1 LPLSFDGLSK
11 GLTGIILRLVEGAQ
25 TMADTWFRFYNNA
38 VNDPKVQRLNPKLF
52 KFWINILCIASQNA
66 GHIPRV
72 EDVAFSVRLPQDQV
86 DILLDSLVRNNL
98 IHKTDHGFIP
108 HNWDKR
114 QFKSDGSTERV
125 KRFRNRKET
134 FHETGPDQT
143 ITDTDYKKVDLS
155 KFMVGKKER
164 GEVTIFDPKERLNRF
179 QKTIAEAIGRD
190 GYMIVGQASDPAN
203 PLYTRSLAICK
214 AKAAELKKGWPHQ
227 WPS

>member
-1 LPLSFDGLSK
+1 
-11 GLTGIILRLVEGAQ
+11 
-25 TMADTWFRFYNNA
+25 MADTWFRFYNNA
-38 VNDPKVQRLNPKLF
+38 VNDPKVQRLNPNLF

-72 EDVAFSVRLPQDQV
+72 EDVSFSVRLPQDKV
-86 DILLDSLVRNNL
+86 ESLLDSLVCNNL

-143 ITDTDYKKVDLS
+143 ITDTDHKMVDFS
-155 KFMVGKKER
+155 KFVVGKKS
-164 GEVTIFDPKERLNRF
+164 GIKNGHTIQDPIERLNRF
-179 QKTIAEAIGRD
+179 QKTLAEAMGRD
-190 GYMIVGQASDPAN
+190 GYSIVGAASDPAN
-203 PLYTRSLAICK
+203 PLYARSLALCK
-214 AKAAELKKGWPHQ
+214 AKAKELDKGWPNQ
-227 WPS
+227 WPQ